1 MPMGTS
7 ATDHDPACEIDRRG
21 VEPPAVSVT
30 RTRRG
35 RWALIAAVLLLTLT
49 LGGCGEEGA
58 TTSQEETNESGAS
71 DTTSRAGTFQLTDTG
86 QTTHYDSAGNEIDA
100 PAVGEP
106 FYGQDAAFAGA
117 AMSFTDNGDGTVS
130 DEATGL
136 LWQQDPTEE
145 GTTWFEAQEYCE
157 DLELAGFSD
166 WRTPSLVELFSISD
180 FSSGWPYLD
189 TGYFALVGDEVS
201 KDQQYWS
208 SNHYDVDTEEAAQNQ
223 AFGVNHGTGHIKAY
237 PDGTSNAAGDAGAAE
252 SDGVTQGDQGAPP
265 EPPAGAAAPAGG
277 SNPATKYVRCVTG
290 DDYGVNDFVD
300 NGDGTVTDAG
310 SGLMWTASDSGEAL
324 LDWKPLPRWRP
335 RPTSSS
341 TGTPTAGP
349 ERKELQSI
357 VDYSGSWPSARC
369 GLLRGHRGRRLL
381 LDRPAPWPTSTP
393 GGPRPRRPP
402 CTWRPAPAWMARATT
417 ATVPA
422 PRASTP
428 RKKRC
433 PAGEDPERVPQ
444 LRAPC
449 PRRRR
454 NTGLHLR
461 RSSDLFPATVPSFP
475 GLGPMVHGCPG
486 DMIRCG
492 G

>member
-1 MPMGTS
+1 MGTS

-130 DEATGL
+130 DEVTGL

-324 LDWKPLPRWRP
+324 DWESALTMASEANEQQYLGYSDWRVP
-335 RPTSSS
+335 NV
-341 TGTPTAGP
+341 
-349 ERKELQSI
+349 KELQSI
-357 VDYSGSWPSARC
+357 VDYSGSYPA
-369 GLLRGHRGRRLL
+369 
-381 LDRPAPWPTSTP
+381 LDADFFEVTEDDAYFWTSTSAYFNTQDP
-393 GGPRPRRPP
+393 TYYYAWYVAFGYAVDGEGNDSHGAGAVRFDTKEEGG
-402 CTWRPAPAWMARATT
+402 
-417 ATVPA
+417 
-422 PRASTP
+422 
-428 RKKRC
+428 
-433 PAGEDPERVPQ
+433 PAGEDPERVYNYVR
-444 LRAPC
+444 LVRDA
-449 PRRRR
+449 
-454 NTGLHLR
+454 
-461 RSSDLFPATVPSFP
+461 
-475 GLGPMVHGCPG
+475 
-486 DMIRCG
+486 
-492 G
+492 